1 MSCHSEIAGGA
12 VRSPHHHALIP
23 DAMVDPS
30 LRVAIATWDAEYRAL
45 DALEIWDDEQLAA
58 AAMGVYLSMLAD
70 LLDHPAPR
78 KVLVVGASLR
88 PLPDGG
94 SELDGQPRRLAWAAV
109 QSMLLS
115 VQELGVG
122 VTFCLPDALLDHLA
136 MLLRRD
142 RRPVLARRQRHP
154 FGDRILWLAE
164 IAGIGEETARRVVEW
179 CGGDL
184 AAAWMALTDP
194 AIPPPA
200 GIAPGRWY
208 TIQQRCRQWLG
219 IPDGV
224 RMVVEGIETIKTKET
239 T

>member
-1 MSCHSEIAGGA
+1 LLPAAIVE
-12 VRSPHHHALIP
+12 PT
-23 DAMVDPS
+23 
-30 LRVAIATWDAEYRAL
+30 LRVAMTTWDAEYAAL
-45 DALEIWDDEQLAA
+45 DALEVWDGEQLAQA
-58 AAMGVYLSMLAD
+58 VMGAYAAMLAG

-94 SELDGQPRRLAWAAV
+94 SEIDGQPRRLAWSAI
-109 QSMLLS
+109 QSALLA
-115 VQELGVG
+115 VQELGIG
-122 VTFCLPDALLDHLA
+122 VSFCHPDQLIPHCQ
-136 MLLRRD
+136 MLLKRD
-142 RRPVLARRQRHP
+142 RRPIVARRHIHS
-154 FGDRILWLAE
+154 FGKRIAWLAE

-200 GIAPGRWY
+200 GIAPGRWHN
-208 TIQQRCRQWLG
+208 IQQRCRQWLG

-224 RMVVEGIETIKTKET
+224 RMVVEVIETIKTQEKT
-239 T
+239 

>member
-1 MSCHSEIAGGA
+1 M
-12 VRSPHHHALIP
+12 RSPQFGALLP
-23 DAMVDPS
+23 AAVVEPT
-30 LRVAIATWDAEYRAL
+30 LRVAIATWDAEYAAL
-45 DALEIWDDEQLAA
+45 DALEVWDGEQLAQA
-58 AAMGVYLSMLAD
+58 TMGAYAAMLAG

-94 SELDGQPRRLAWAAV
+94 SEIDGQPRRLAWSAI
-109 QSMLLS
+109 QSALLA

-122 VTFCLPDALLDHLA
+122 VTFCLSDALLDHLA
-136 MLLRRD
+136 MLLQRD

-194 AIPPPA
+194 AIPPPT
-200 GIAPGRWY
+200 GIAPGRWRA
-208 TIQQRCRQWLG
+208 IQQHCRTWLG
-219 IPDGV
+219 VPEGV
-224 RMVVEGIETIKTKET
+224 RMVVEVIETIKTQEQT
-239 T
+239 